1 MNNFLEFIN
10 NDIEAKKTLLSS
22 MPINNKTNIKKYN
35 EKISSIYNDY
45 AYYKEGVLKYMNA
58 KSESFEASKE
68 AKNTEKLMKQFEE
81 YKHMKFI
88 LNPMNSFKEK
98 MELDDLLY
106 DIHNYSNF
114 TFENINEI
122 IKKLIEKFKI
132 AGINLKSD
140 DFKYTCYV
148 NEYMAEFFISNGDY
162 SKLSDTFEK
171 IYWYNPNIIEHIE
184 LNFRKLIKKYQKE
197 FEDYIDKEQKTL
209 LSKNNFKNY
218 DEFIK
223 ALKEKYDEL
232 VNSNEEDLC
241 DIVEMA
247 KKSKI
252 EINNYFPESKFRTT
266 TYSTLT
272 INEIDYSDK
281 AEMKKLLDTLKRL
294 RTNALEYGNYLKY
307 VPLFKYFK
315 EKYEKQ
321 ESVENN
327 NSTLKNI
334 QSQIESKESKLES
347 INSKIFNEEKTNPIL
362 NILNN
367 FSKKKPESLK
377 NLKIE
382 SLKIAKE
389 LYDLYYEQE
398 KLQFENTIISLKSD
412 SLLLISDVVRLYYSY
427 NFFKKETFEKVY
439 NLTTYNEIVDMCNE
453 FDEFASNPTNIII
466 NGINTF
472 EDSDVASVI
481 CNKYRLENINLE
493 IGDLDEDNIPA
504 LINKIDF
511 VFRINKIE
519 NSKLSIEKIWFMVQ
533 NDKIK
538 EKEAKEKEGK

>member
-35 EKISSIYNDY
+35 AEIASIRESYE
-45 AYYKEGVLKYMNA
+45 YYKESVLKYMNA
-58 KSESFEASKE
+58 KSESFEAEKESKD
-68 AKNTEKLMKQFEE
+68 TEKLMKQFEE

-98 MELDDLLY
+98 MGLDNLLY

-122 IKKLIEKFKI
+122 IKKLIETFRT
-132 AGINLKSD
+132 AGIELKSD

-148 NEYMAEFFISNGDY
+148 NDYMTEFFTCNNDY

-184 LNFRKLIKKYQKE
+184 LNFRKLIKKHQKD
-197 FEDYIDKEQKTL
+197 FEAYIEKEQQTL

-223 ALKEKYDEL
+223 ALKKKYDEL

-252 EINNYFPESKFRTT
+252 EINNYFPDSKFRTT
-266 TYSTLT
+266 TFSTLT

-281 AEMKKLLDTLKRL
+281 NEMKKLLDTLKRL
-294 RTNALEYGNYLKY
+294 RTNALEYGNYLKF

-321 ESVENN
+321 ESVESN
-327 NSTLKNI
+327 NSAIKNI

-347 INSKIFNEEKTNPIL
+347 INSKIFDDEKPIS
-362 NILNN
+362 ILSMFN
-367 FSKKKPESLK
+367 KKKPESLK

-382 SLKIAKE
+382 SVKIAKE

-427 NFFKKETFEKVY
+427 NFFKKETFAKVFE
-439 NLTTYNEIVDMCNE
+439 LGTYNEVVDLCDE

-493 IGDLDEDNIPA
+493 LGDLDEDNIPA

-511 VFRINKIE
+511 IFRINKIE

-538 EKEAKEKEGK
+538 EKEAKEKTSE

>member
-35 EKISSIYNDY
+35 EKISSIRNDY
-45 AYYKEGVLKYMNA
+45 VYYKDGVLKYMNA

-98 MELDDLLY
+98 MGLDDLLY

-122 IKKLIEKFKI
+122 IKKLIEKFRT

-148 NEYMAEFFISNGDY
+148 NEYMTEFFISNGDY

-294 RTNALEYGNYLKY
+294 RTNALEYSNYLKY

-321 ESVENN
+321 ESVESN

-334 QSQIESKESKLES
+334 QSQIESKEAKLES

-493 IGDLDEDNIPA
+493 LGDLDEDNIPA

-519 NSKLSIEKIWFMVQ
+519 NSKLSIEKIWFIVQ

-538 EKEAKEKEGK
+538 EKEEKEKEGK